1 MTGKINYQIGKLI
14 VKSTPHHYPQNSIQ
28 FPLNKEKAHEMLEEV
43 FMEQQ
48 RVDQILKKA

>member
-1 MTGKINYQIGKLI
+1 MTGKTNYQIGKLI
-14 VKSTPHHYPQNSIQ
+14 VKDNHRSYPQNSIQ

-48 RVDQILKKA
+48 RIYQLMKKA